1 MGKVYVD
8 KNVVN
13 FSEKKAKIRREKERK
28 RIVVGVTTGV
38 VALGIVGCTVY
49 NSFIKED
56 PIVKE
61 ANNNDTITS
70 GVDPTRSIV
79 VSSDEI
85 PTVAL
90 VNDGVDDEQLRDAVD
105 KLNAAGIKCKALGSV
120 SEINNSDA
128 YYYIAVQNYGGED
141 AKIITDK
148 NGSSI
153 SNNFT
158 MAIASG
164 YGKEVSSI
172 QPGVHDENSKLVP
185 SNIENAVGGRLIP
198 HVMIAQ
204 PYDLEIDCVSI
215 ENGLARMTDFLK
227 TNEDGAYAPSA
238 IYVTKAGD
246 SVSSLGK
253 DICGYNNI
261 GPSDLINEDVVLK
274 AQDYWWFN
282 ESTIINID
290 RVVNEIDHTL

>member
-1 MGKVYVD
+1 MSFKAYNKVIDLEKRKASINRKRNFGKV
-8 KNVVN
+8 
-13 FSEKKAKIRREKERK
+13 IL
-28 RIVVGVTTGV
+28 VTAGL
-38 VALGIVGCTVY
+38 AAAGFAASSVY

-90 VNDGVDDEQLRDAVD
+90 VNDGVDDEQFRAAVD
-105 KLNAAGIKCKALGSV
+105 KLNAYGIKCQALGSV

-141 AKIITDK
+141 VKIITDK

-172 QPGVHDENSKLVP
+172 QPGVYDENSKLVP

>member
-1 MGKVYVD
+1 MSFKAYGKVID
-8 KNVVN
+8 LEKRKHSVN
-13 FSEKKAKIRREKERK
+13 RK
-28 RIVVGVTTGV
+28 RNFGTVILVTAGL
-38 VALGIVGCTVY
+38 AAAGFAASSVY

-70 GVDPTRSIV
+70 SVDPTRSIV

-158 MAIASG
+158 IAIASG

-172 QPGVHDENSKLVP
+172 QPGVYDENSKLVP

-204 PYDLEIDCVSI
+204 PYDLDIDCVSI

-227 TNEDGAYAPSA
+227 TNEDGAYASSA

-246 SVSSLGK
+246 SVSSLGE

-261 GPSDLINEDVVLK
+261 GPSDLINEGVVLK